1 MKRSIRMS
9 GVLIVI
15 GLAVLTPMTASAQ
28 RAISAGDRMPEI
40 TLPVW
45 QGGTFTLSE
54 FQGRNILLIFPR
66 GLAGDHWC
74 HICHYQYAEL
84 VELEERLDL
93 RDTWD
98 LEIVFVLP
106 YTREQIDDW
115 VASFPSQLVDVE
127 GWKNPADEAGL
138 NEAGRSWMEYCREAF
153 PASITWSA
161 EEVRTP
167 FPILI
172 DADHA
177 LSEKLDLFRTE
188 WGNAAGDQNVPAIF
202 LVDGEG
208 TIQLKYISQN
218 TFDRPDPAYLLRVFT
233 RLLPPAGR

>member
-1 MKRSIRMS
+1 MSARIHILSIT
-9 GVLIVI
+9 LL
-15 GLAVLTPMTASAQ
+15 LAGALPAPSAVHAQ

-40 TLPVW
+40 TLPIW
-45 QGGTFTLSE
+45 QGGTFTLSQM
-54 FQGRNILLIFPR
+54 QGRNVLLIFPR

-93 RDTWD
+93 RDTWN

-106 YTREQIDDW
+106 YARERIDDW
-115 VASFPSQLVDVE
+115 VGSFPSQLADIE
-127 GWKNPADEAGL
+127 SWKNPADPSALSEGA
-138 NEAGRSWMEYCREAF
+138 RSWMEYCREAF
-153 PASITWSA
+153 PAAITWNA
-161 EEVRTP
+161 VEVRTP

-172 DADHA
+172 DSNH
-177 LSEKLDLFRTE
+177 SVSSQFDLFRTE
-188 WGNAAGDQNVPAIF
+188 WSNTPGDQNVPAIF
-202 LVDGEG
+202 LVDSGG